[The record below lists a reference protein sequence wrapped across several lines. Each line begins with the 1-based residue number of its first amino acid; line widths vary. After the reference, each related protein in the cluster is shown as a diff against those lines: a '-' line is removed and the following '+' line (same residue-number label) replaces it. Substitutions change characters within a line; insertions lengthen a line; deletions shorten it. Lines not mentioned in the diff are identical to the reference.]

1 MVAKPISPVEPP
13 TLRRSLSLPLTVFYG
28 LGTILGAGIYSLI
41 GEVAGSAGMY
51 APLAFVIAA
60 VIAAFTGLS
69 YAELSSRY
77 PRSAGEAVY
86 VQQGLGWPPLS
97 TTVGLLIVF
106 AGVVSS
112 ATLANAFVGYVQ
124 KLAILLSSPQFV
136 ADAWYLGRVPIMVT
150 AILLLGGLAL
160 WGIRES
166 VTVASIMTVI
176 ELGGLVLIIF
186 VNGGAL
192 ADLETRWRELV
203 PPPDL
208 DVWHG
213 IFIAAFVAFYAFI
226 GFEDM
231 VNVAEEV
238 KDAPRNLPRAI
249 IIAIVVSA
257 LLYFLVALSA
267 VLAHPPEELVK
278 SAAPMAVLYEQ
289 GTGRDPWL
297 ITLISLFAVINGA
310 LIQMI
315 MASRI
320 LYGISRRGWL
330 PAALSYVHPGRRTP
344 MVATALTSVLIL
356 AAALPLGLRALA
368 DTTSF
373 IILIVYIFINLS
385 LIRIKR
391 RDPVALG
398 ARIFPAWVPW
408 LGLFTSLVFVV
419 SKLLSLWR

>member
-203 PPPDL
+203 PPLDL

>member
-1 MVAKPISPVEPP
+1 MVAKPVSPVEPP
-13 TLRRSLSLPLTVFYG
+13 SLRRSLTLPLTVFYG

-136 ADAWYLGRVPIMVT
+136 TDAWYLGRVPIMVT

-192 ADLETRWRELV
+192 VDLETRWRELV
-203 PPPDL
+203 PPPDI
-208 DVWHG
+208 DIWHG

-238 KDAPRNLPRAI
+238 KDAPRKLPRAI
-249 IIAIVVSA
+249 IIVIVVSA

-289 GTGRDPWL
+289 GTGRTPWL

-330 PAALSYVHPGRRTP
+330 PAALSYIHPGRRTP
-344 MVATALTSVLIL
+344 MVATVLTSVLIL

-373 IILIVYIFINLS
+373 IILVVYIFINLS

-391 RDPVALG
+391 RDPIALG

-408 LGLFTSLVFVV
+408 LGLLTSLVFVV

>member
-1 MVAKPISPVEPP
+1 MVAKPVSPVEPP

-203 PPPDL
+203 PPLDL

>member
-1 MVAKPISPVEPP
+1 MVAKPVSPVEPP

>member
-1 MVAKPISPVEPP
+1 MVAKPISSVEPP

-330 PAALSYVHPGRRTP
+330 PAALSYIHPGRRTP